1 MTMKDRGPT
10 ETRTFI
16 DEQNADGSLDGR
28 EWAARIEAAANDIPR
43 RYRPELV
50 ETYQK
55 PWG

>member
-1 MTMKDRGPT
+1 MKDRGPT